1 MISQQGAVPSSLH
14 DHVPQLHS
22 HPIQT
27 WQSSPTSNDSPSKR
41 WGCSQNLYKPF
52 CQKGSTC
59 WETSGPVEIWEF
71 QETCEKKCHVIQ
83 FNLLGFFGGTRDSN
97 QSQFQ
102 HYLQHSPTLL
112 PPLPFRSISH
122 EMTIPLTTFMIMKVS
137 HWKNFRNKGK
147 WVQWSMTLQ
156 WASHGLSSRVIRIET
171 ENVWILVASRDW
183 VRTKRAC
190 FFERLKDHRLQPW
203 ISN

>member
-1 MISQQGAVPSSLH
+1 MRVFTKLITKTVLPKRVNMLRNIRSGRNLRISGNLWKKMSL
-14 DHVPQLHS
+14 
-22 HPIQT
+22 
-27 WQSSPTSNDSPSKR
+27 
-41 WGCSQNLYKPF
+41 Y
-52 CQKGSTC
+52 
-59 WETSGPVEIWEF
+59 
-71 QETCEKKCHVIQ
+71 IQ

>member
-1 MISQQGAVPSSLH
+1 MTMSLNSTPTLSRPGNPRQQVTIPQAKGEGFHKTYYQNRFAKKGQHVEKHQVRSKSENFRKLVKKMSL
-14 DHVPQLHS
+14 
-22 HPIQT
+22 
-27 WQSSPTSNDSPSKR
+27 
-41 WGCSQNLYKPF
+41 Y
-52 CQKGSTC
+52 
-59 WETSGPVEIWEF
+59 
-71 QETCEKKCHVIQ
+71 IQ

-122 EMTIPLTTFMIMKVS
+122 EMAIPLTTFMIMKVS